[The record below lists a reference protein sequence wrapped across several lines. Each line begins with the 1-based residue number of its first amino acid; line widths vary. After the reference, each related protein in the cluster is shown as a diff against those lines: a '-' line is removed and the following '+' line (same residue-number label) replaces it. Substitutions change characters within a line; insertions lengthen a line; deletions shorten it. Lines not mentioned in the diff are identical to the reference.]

1 MRLLSLYRSSLYS
14 TRGTPLRVKNIV
26 DHLAGDDRIE
36 LYTAT
41 WDQDFENSKK
51 HLYLDNNHWKDL
63 FQLIKFVKKY
73 RIEVLIGHTIASA
86 YYLIPLKYLCRAK
99 IMLEMHGFIEEEEY
113 LYGSMSKMRY
123 MIHKFFFNNLY
134 RFFDSV
140 TTCSETAT
148 MYISKYNKKVVTVYG
163 GVDTNIFKPLSHKRN
178 EANIVIGYAG
188 NARKWQGLDFLLD
201 VVKELH
207 AQDPRFILR
216 ILISEKKYVLPEW
229 AHSFASLEGPVSH
242 EMVPAFLSTCDM
254 LVIPRLQNT
263 VNMLSFP
270 SKLPEFMAMGIPIIA
285 SRTSDCHRII
295 LDGTDGLLFNPGDAE
310 GLVRNIRLLAD
321 PETRTKIGRAS
332 REKMVSQYGMKKQM
346 DIIAAQLFALETK
359 AAVQKDL

>member
-26 DHLAGDDRIE
+26 DHLAGDSRIE

-41 WDQDFENSKK
+41 WDQNFENSKK
-51 HLYLDNNHWKDL
+51 HLYLDNNHLKDI

-73 RIEVLIGHTIASA
+73 QIEVLIGHTIASA
-86 YYLIPLKYLCRAK
+86 YYLIPLKYLCRTK

-113 LYGSMSKMRY
+113 LYGSMSKARY
-123 MIHKFFFNNLY
+123 MMQKFFFNNLY
-134 RFFDSV
+134 RFFDSI

-148 MYISKYNKKVVTVYG
+148 MYISKYNKNVVTVYG
-163 GVDTNIFKPLSHKRN
+163 GVDTDMFTPLPHKSDD
-178 EANIVIGYAG
+178 AKIVIGYAG

-201 VVKELH
+201 AVRELH
-207 AQDPRFILR
+207 AKDPRFILK
-216 ILISEKKYVLPEW
+216 ILISESKYVLPEW
-229 AHSFASLEGPVSH
+229 AHSFASLDGPVSH

-263 VNMLSFP
+263 VNTLSFP

-295 LDGTDGLLFNPGDAE
+295 SDGTDGLLFDPGDAE
-310 GLVRNIRLLAD
+310 GLMRNIRILAD
-321 PETRTKIGRAS
+321 PEVRTKIGRAA
-332 REKMVSQYGMKKQM
+332 RDKTVTQYTMKKQM
-346 DIIAAQLFALETK
+346 DLIVARLLLFETK
-359 AAVQKDL
+359 AAM